1 GGGEALRAHG
11 HAIHRGE
18 PPGRR
23 QQPRRRDRGQGAA
36 GRVHPAAD
44 FGELHGQ
51 PQRLQAHLR
60 SDQRHHADHPGLR
73 RALRGGDPSVGA
85 GQQPEG
91 VRRVR
96 EEAAGEAGLRL
107 LGQRQHHARRQRV
120 LSRCRQ
126 DQGPAHS
133 VQGHRA
139 GGGGHHRRPGAAR
152 VRRRAGDAAARE
164 GRAPARARR
173 DDRQAHRGRP
183 RLADGRRV
191 RLSRLRG
198 DQLARPGGAEGPAAR
213 HRRALEPGNRRG
225 GEGRRDEEEPGRR
238 WPRAGGRLAGA
249 LRPDSEERDGALGQG
264 RPAGRHKG
272 GLTMLRK
279 LLVLALWLPAWALAQ
294 SYPLSYPSKPVRIV
308 LPFGPGGVA
317 DITTRTIAPKMSE
330 GLGQQVVVENM
341 PGAGGIRAAE
351 TVARA
356 EPDGHTLLLLTNGN
370 AVSQALFKSLPYD
383 PVNDFAMISTVGYF
397 SMVIVTGA
405 NSKYKTLQDVIAAA
419 KQNPGK
425 LNIGTISPG
434 GTQHLAGELFRSSAG
449 MDALVVPHK
458 TTGEVVIGVRNGNL
472 DVGVDFIAPLISGIK
487 SGDLRALAVT
497 AGKRQ
502 PQLPDV
508 PTAQEAGVK

>member
-1 GGGEALRAHG
+1 
-11 HAIHRGE
+11 
-18 PPGRR
+18 
-23 QQPRRRDRGQGAA
+23 
-36 GRVHPAAD
+36 
-44 FGELHGQ
+44 
-51 PQRLQAHLR
+51 
-60 SDQRHHADHPGLR
+60 
-73 RALRGGDPSVGA
+73 
-85 GQQPEG
+85 
-91 VRRVR
+91 
-96 EEAAGEAGLRL
+96 
-107 LGQRQHHARRQRV
+107 
-120 LSRCRQ
+120 
-126 DQGPAHS
+126 
-133 VQGHRA
+133 
-139 GGGGHHRRPGAAR
+139 
-152 VRRRAGDAAARE
+152 
-164 GRAPARARR
+164 
-173 DDRQAHRGRP
+173 
-183 RLADGRRV
+183 
-191 RLSRLRG
+191 
-198 DQLARPGGAEGPAAR
+198 
-213 HRRALEPGNRRG
+213 
-225 GEGRRDEEEPGRR
+225 
-238 WPRAGGRLAGA
+238 
-249 LRPDSEERDGALGQG
+249 
-264 RPAGRHKG
+264 
-272 GLTMLRK
+272 MLRK

-383 PVNDFAMISTVGYF
+383 PLNDFAMISTVGYF
-397 SMVIVTGA
+397 SMVIVAGA

-487 SGDLRALAVT
+487 AGDLRALAVT

-508 PTAQEAGVK
+508 PTAQEAGVKGYDVASWNALAAPAKTPRAAIDRVQRELAKALTDPEVQKRFADLGVEGRTSTPEQLREFFVSESKRWSRVVESAKIPKQ